1 MEELSVSRMFWRH
14 STFVQDV
21 FGTFLASPVLVRE
34 EKLVA
39 KMVIRA
45 SDVPATVL
53 HVEEVDL
60 ANQTFQ
66 HHQLQVSIVN
76 VY

>member
-1 MEELSVSRMFWRH
+1 MEELLAFRMFWRH

-21 FGTFLASPVLVRE
+21 FGTFLVSPVLVSE
-34 EKLVA
+34 EKLVV
-39 KMVIRA
+39 KTVTRA
-45 SDVPATVL
+45 SDVPVTVL
-53 HVEEVDL
+53 HVEEDL
-60 ANQTFQ
+60 ENQTYQ